1 MNKNRKENLFC
12 KNNTQIT
19 VWQRKSVSDMWS
31 LLIDI
36 YYYEK
41 NYATKQSNQSQIH
54 TQSWKIAQKVS
65 KNAIL
70 KNIASM
76 AKNKW
81 RILKK
86 QSAAFW
92 RKKQMKKKQTKHK
105 L

>member
-1 MNKNRKENLFC
+1 MNKFQKQYTNNCLTKKNEN
-12 KNNTQIT
+12 
-19 VWQRKSVSDMWS
+19 SVFVF
-31 LLIDI
+31 LTCEVFLIDI

-70 KNIASM
+70 KKIAKM
-76 AKNKW
+76 AKNKG

-86 QSAAFW
+86 QSAAF
-92 RKKQMKKKQTKHK
+92 
-105 L
+105 

>member
-1 MNKNRKENLFC
+1 
-12 KNNTQIT
+12 
-19 VWQRKSVSDMWS
+19 MWS

-70 KNIASM
+70 KNVAEM
-76 AKNKW
+76 AKNK

-86 QSAAFW
+86 QSTAFW
-92 RKKQMKKKQTKHK
+92 RKKKWNEEKTNET
-105 L
+105 